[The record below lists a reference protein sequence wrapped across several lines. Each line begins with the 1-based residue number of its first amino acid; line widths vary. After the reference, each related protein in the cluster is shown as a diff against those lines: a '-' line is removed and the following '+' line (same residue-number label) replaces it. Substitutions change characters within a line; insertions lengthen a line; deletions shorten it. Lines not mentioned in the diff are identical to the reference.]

1 MSDAEAAPPS
11 LSDSAVTRGG
21 TRPPGAAVRQATM
34 RQHNLG
40 LVLDE
45 VLSAP
50 KPLSRADLAA
60 RTGLTRA
67 TVSSL
72 VELLLAADLL
82 AELAP
87 VTPQGAGRPAVP
99 LTAARGTV
107 AALGLVVNVD
117 YLGVRAID
125 LSGDVLIDR
134 LQAGDFRGSDP
145 TPVMERA
152 ARLVREV
159 LDHLADGPRIVG
171 LGIALPGL
179 VATDTRSLRIAPN
192 LGWRDVDLDALFAH
206 RAFDGLPIVA
216 DNEANLAAR
225 AEIQA
230 RQEPAPDFVYVN
242 GEVGVGGALVQ
253 GGALF
258 VGPYGSA
265 GEIGH
270 LTVAPDGPA
279 CPCGSVGCLEQYAG
293 MDAMLRAA
301 GLPTGT
307 SAADLATRAA
317 AGDEP
322 AVAATARAGWALG
335 IALANTFN
343 LVAVHRVVLAGN
355 FAVIAAHVQPAVR
368 AELRRHGLLS
378 AWVAPQIDVAVAL
391 DHPAMTGAALAALEP
406 VVRDPAAWIA

>member
-1 MSDAEAAPPS
+1 MSNADAAPPPVS
-11 LSDSAVTRGG
+11 GDAVMRDGG
-21 TRPPGAAVRQATM
+21 PNRGAAVRQGTM
-34 RQHNLG
+34 RRHNLG

-50 KPLSRADLAA
+50 APLSRADLAA

-82 AELAP
+82 AELDP
-87 VTPQGAGRPAVP
+87 VIPQGAGRPAVP

-125 LSGDVLIDR
+125 LSGEVLIDR
-134 LQAGDFRGSDP
+134 VQAGDFRGSDP
-145 TPVMERA
+145 TTVMERA
-152 ARLVREV
+152 ARLVRDV
-159 LDHLADGPRIVG
+159 LDHLADGARIVG

-179 VATDTRSLRIAPN
+179 VATDTRTLRIAPN

-225 AEIQA
+225 AEIHA
-230 RQEPAPDFVYVN
+230 RREPAPDFVYVN

-270 LTVAPDGPA
+270 VTVTPDGPD
-279 CPCGSVGCLEQYAG
+279 CRCGSLGCLEQYAG
-293 MDAMLRAA
+293 MDAMLQAA

-307 SAADLATRAA
+307 PATELAARASS
-317 AGDEP
+317 GEEP
-322 AVAATARAGWALG
+322 ALAAISRAGRALG
-335 IALANTFN
+335 IALATTFN
-343 LVAVHRVVLAGN
+343 LVAVNRVVLAGN
-355 FAVIAAHVQPAVR
+355 FAVIAEHVQPAV
-368 AELRRHGLLS
+368 AIELRRRGLLT
-378 AWVAPQIDVAVAL
+378 AWVAPRIDVAVAL
-391 DHPAMTGAALAALEP
+391 DHPAMTGAALATLEP
-406 VVRDPAAWIA
+406 LVRDPAAWIA